1 MSKEDAA
8 LAEAAIKCVYWALML
23 ATIAGIGRALN
34 RIADKLPPTAVVEVT
49 SEGRTDA
56 N

>member
-8 LAEAAIKCVYWALML
+8 LAEAAIKCVYLALML

-34 RIADKLPPTAVVEVT
+34 RIADKMQTQAHVEVT
-49 SEGRTDA
+49 SEGGKP
-56 N
+56 